1 MRVIRDVSLTA
12 SSIVQVKKKTFYP
25 ESCCDSSCLVPPRAS
40 VKCSIYLLTTKLEE
54 ENSDR
59 SKSQVII
66 SALWYVVADG
76 IMIKPFFSFGMRN
89 VKKTASTASATNI
102 NLVHTGFFDEI
113 CIVYVVPYCVSPV
126 VVGRR
131 KKTFEYL
138 DFYLSCLQVQQK
150 YPPPDCIL
158 NE

>member
-102 NLVHTGFFDEI
+102 NLVHTGFLMKYVLSTL
-113 CIVYVVPYCVSPV
+113 CLIVY
-126 VVGRR
+126 GRWSSAAE